1 MESYAH
7 SDESGWV
14 FYFRTDRMVPFLVLH
29 IARSAR
35 YVCCGLLLILS
46 ALQTVAGSPAQ
57 GSNAQFEVRTIR
69 FEGNETFSNTELMQ
83 VMQTRET
90 PGFFDKFLYN
100 SISERL
106 GRKNEYF
113 NPALLGEDLGR
124 IRLFYRDHGFHDV
137 VVDTAL
143 TFSYQDTSVAITI
156 KIQEGYRSLIDTLV
170 YKGIVNAP
178 TVVYEEIAAD
188 PRIVQGDPFNK
199 NLLEEEVKRV
209 LRIVHNDGYAQAAFA
224 RDSSSMTYY
233 TSTRNYSVVLA
244 FALGKR
250 YRFRTITVEQ
260 EQDPRR
266 EDIDDEDVLRQL
278 DIKPGDVYNLENI
291 KFSERN
297 LNRVGIFDRAW
308 IETHVTP
315 HDHPESTAVDGVVKI
330 RPRDRHELAPELSM
344 SDENG
349 NFNLGIGAG
358 YTSRNFL
365 GGLRTATMRVR
376 FRTATLSQFPD
387 FFKLETDAVAN
398 LDATFELLQP
408 YVFSNKVKG
417 TWSFSYIRDKQK
429 LYLSTIFQNKFA
441 FGFRFAEFTSGF
453 LDWTTQYVQLN
464 KRPNIRP
471 DSTDIDILRQL
482 RDLEAQREQFN
493 SILSFT
499 IQRDKTNDIFS
510 PSRGFIHAWT
520 IEESGLLPLLLSKWN
535 WVNKPFT
542 QFYRTTLVGRWYF
555 DLTRDRRFSILAL
568 KLRGGWEEKYGQS
581 RSDTTRA
588 IPQTHRFYAGGGS
601 SVRGWRY
608 RDLSASGNPQ
618 LGGNVLFEGGVELRT
633 NVLQG
638 LRDDFWDRL
647 WTVLFVD
654 FGNVWAEANDLRLR
668 GVAVAAGFGLRY
680 DTFFGPFRVDYGI
693 QVHDPRTNTW
703 ITKRRFWGDVLRTG
717 VIHFGIGHAF

>member
-1 MESYAH
+1 MGFLFLRFMVLFLARHTAASLNGLCLLFLALMEY
-7 SDESGWV
+7 
-14 FYFRTDRMVPFLVLH
+14 
-29 IARSAR
+29 SAAATSPQ
-35 YVCCGLLLILS
+35 GIL
-46 ALQTVAGSPAQ
+46 Q
-57 GSNAQFEVRTIR
+57 QFEIR
-69 FEGNETFSNTELMQ
+69 SILFEGNETFSNSELMLI
-83 VMQTRET
+83 MQTRET

-100 SISERL
+100 NISERL
-106 GRKNEYF
+106 GRKSEYF
-113 NPALLGEDLGR
+113 NPALLGDDLAR
-124 IRLFYRDHGFHDV
+124 IRLFYREHGFQEAT
-137 VVDTAL
+137 VDTSLA
-143 TFSYQDTSVAITI
+143 FSYRDTSVEITI
-156 KIQEGYRSLIDTLV
+156 TIREGYRSLIDTLV

-178 TVVYEEIAAD
+178 TVVYEEIGSD
-188 PRIVQGDPFNK
+188 PRIVQGDPFSK
-199 NLLEEEVKRV
+199 ALLEEEVNRV
-209 LRIVHNDGYAQAAFA
+209 LRIVHNDGYARAAFA

-250 YRFRTITVEQ
+250 YRFRTIRVEQ
-260 EQDPRR
+260 EQEPRR
-266 EDIDDEDVLRQL
+266 EDINDEDVLHQL

-308 IETHVTP
+308 IETFLSP
-315 HDHPESTAVDGVVKI
+315 YDHPESTAVDGIVKI

-349 NFNLGIGAG
+349 NFNLGVGAG
-358 YTSRNFL
+358 YSSRNFL
-365 GGLRTATMRVR
+365 GGLRTATTRVR
-376 FRTATLSQFPD
+376 FRTATLAEFPD
-387 FFKLETDAVAN
+387 FFKLETDAIAN

-408 YVFSNKVKG
+408 YFFSNKIKG
-417 TWSFSYIRDKQK
+417 TWSLSYIRDKQK
-429 LYLSTIFQNKFA
+429 LYLSSIFQNKFA
-441 FGFRFAEFTSGF
+441 FGFRFAEFTTGF
-453 LDWTTQYVQLN
+453 LDWTTQYVQLS

-471 DSTDIDILRQL
+471 DSADVDILRQL
-482 RDLEAQREQFN
+482 RELEAQKEQFN

-520 IEESGLLPLLLSKWN
+520 IEESGLLPLLLRNWN

-542 QFYRTTLVGRWYF
+542 QFYRTNLVGRWYF
-555 DLTRDRRFSILAL
+555 DLTRDRRFSIFAL
-568 KLRGGWEEKYGQS
+568 KLRAGFEEKYGQS
-581 RSDTTRA
+581 RTDTTRA

-608 RDLSASGNPQ
+608 RDLSASGDPQ
-618 LGGNVLFEGGVELRT
+618 LGGNVLFEGGMELRT
-633 NVLQG
+633 NILQA

-654 FGNVWAEANDLRLR
+654 FGNVWAEASDLRLR